1 MAEEVWV
8 QLYIG
13 EDKSGRVFK
22 MRVGANQDINDLA
35 KALAEECKDDLGSI
49 HYSKLRVYKAG
60 IHMHTQFPPK
70 EEDELDPWEA
80 VPTDT
85 TGKSPLRVLAPGKN
99 LSCFLCLAR

>member
-1 MAEEVWV
+1 MAEESNFIVWV

-13 EDKSGRVFK
+13 EDKGGDVFK
-22 MRVGANQDINDLA
+22 MRVRANHDIDDLK

-60 IHMHTQFPPK
+60 TEFPPK
-70 EEDELDPWEA
+70 EEDRLRPSLI

-85 TGKSPLRVLAPGKN
+85 TDESPLRVLAPGK
-99 LSCFLCLAR
+99 S